1 MALLFDLDD
10 AKEAQRLFDESAARQ
25 AFDRALGHV
34 RKLDSKPGLRLLAE
48 FRSQIAVV
56 EAEVLAEHVMSD
68 GDTRRAERL
77 LDDGKT
83 SKREQRKKAKR
94 AKTVD
99 KNKALAD
106 KLGSGAMSE
115 EQVDVIADAAD
126 KTNGAAA
133 VDAELIDKVAA
144 VPPEQGKTIADDYV
158 AASKT
163 ADGVQSE
170 HDRQRALRR
179 ASKFHSKKHGLDVT
193 SIQGD
198 GVAVKAMW
206 DAIKKRADEIYR
218 RDGGRDLPHSAHPR
232 TNDQRRFD
240 AAYELICGK
249 TLHPNGTT
257 TPAASGKKPSSSAR
271 PQIVACLTI
280 DKLLGL
286 APGEIAIQH
295 GLGLIADSVL
305 ADYAA
310 DADIIAA
317 LFDHNGEPLWLHRL
331 ERYATS
337 TQFIALILRD
347 GGCVLC
353 GADHSQCQAH
363 HTMPYNAPG
372 KGKTNLN
379 ELVLL
384 CQRCHHQLH
393 NNNETIYQD
402 HTRTWRTRPA
412 TPNET
417 PPPKPTTTRN
427 QIRRE

>member
-10 AKEAQRLFDESAARQ
+10 AHQAQRVFDESAARQ
-25 AFDRALGHV
+25 AFERAISHA
-34 RKLDSKPGLRLLAE
+34 RKLDGRPALGLLGE

-56 EAEVLAEHVMSD
+56 EAEVLAEHVMGD

-115 EQVDVIADAAD
+115 EQIDVIADAAD
-126 KTNGAAA
+126 KTDGAAA
-133 VDAELIDKVAA
+133 VDKDLIDKVAA
-144 VPPEQGKTIADDYV
+144 VPPEQGKTIADEYV
-158 AASKT
+158 AEKKT
-163 ADGVQSE
+163 AGGIQSE

-179 ASKFHSKKHGLDVT
+179 ASKFHNKNKGLDAISVE
-193 SIQGD
+193 GD

-206 DAIKKRADEIYR
+206 DAILKRADQMYR
-218 RDGGRDLPHSAHPR
+218 RDGGRDLPISQHPR
-232 TNDQRRFD
+232 TNEQRRFD
-240 AAYELICGK
+240 AANELICGK
-249 TLHPNGTT
+249 TVHPNGTT
-257 TPAASGKKPSSSAR
+257 ASTTTRTGSGTR
-271 PQIVACLTI
+271 PQIVISLTI
-280 DKLLGL
+280 EKLLGL
-286 APGEIAIQH
+286 APEETATQH

-310 DADIIAA
+310 HADIIAA

-331 ERYATS
+331 QRYATP
-337 TQFIALILRD
+337 TQLIALILRD
-347 GGCVLC
+347 KGCVLC
-353 GADHSQCQAH
+353 GADPAKCQAH
-363 HTMPYNAPG
+363 HTMPWNAPG
-372 KGKTNLN
+372 KGQTNLN

-384 CQRCHHQLH
+384 CRTCHHRLH
-393 NNNETIYQD
+393 ADNHTIYQH
-402 HTRTWRTRPA
+402 HTTNTWRTRPA

-417 PPPKPTTTRN
+417 PPPRPTTTHN